1 MAAEAEPVFETIA
14 ATTATSVSAQNPFLR
29 IDLEQKLGGLAL
41 RVRCALGA
49 PWSVLF
55 GVSGAGKTSLLRLLG
70 GLSRPDAGTVVLQ
83 GETLVDTAANVW
95 VPPGKRG
102 IGFVSQRPALF
113 PHMNVTDNVSFALAG
128 LDRAGRAARVDE
140 MLTLF
145 RADGLARR
153 MPADLSGGEKQRV
166 ALARA
171 LAPQPRLL
179 LLDEPFTGLDAE
191 LKLAILEALT
201 GWLARRAVPAVYVS
215 HDVAEA
221 FQTGAEVLVLESGR
235 LVAQGSAPSVL
246 AARREALLRQ
256 LGSA

>member
-1 MAAEAEPVFETIA
+1 MFETMAAAA
-14 ATTATSVSAQNPFLR
+14 ATSASAQNSFLR
-29 IDLEQKLGGLAL
+29 MDLEQRLGGLAL

-55 GVSGAGKTSLLRLLG
+55 GASGAGKTSLLRLLG

-83 GETLVDTAANVW
+83 GRTLVDTASNAW
-95 VPPGKRG
+95 VPPGERG

-128 LDRAGRAARVDE
+128 LERAERAARVEE
-140 MLTLF
+140 MLALF

-201 GWLARRAVPAVYVS
+201 GWLARRAVPALYVS

-221 FQTGAEVLVLESGR
+221 FQTGAEVLVLEGGR
-235 LVAQGSAPSVL
+235 LVAQGPAHSVL
-246 AARREALLRQ
+246 AAHREALLRQ